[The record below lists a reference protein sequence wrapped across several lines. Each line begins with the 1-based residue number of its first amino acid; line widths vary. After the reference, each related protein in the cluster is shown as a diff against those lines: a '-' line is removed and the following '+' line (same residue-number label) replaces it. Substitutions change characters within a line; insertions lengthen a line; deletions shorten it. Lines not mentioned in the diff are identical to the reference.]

1 MSDQMQDLPVVPV
14 LSALLAHPEVQA
26 GLLSGQAAFQD
37 GVFSEEHAHAWTERD
52 MIQFVEGELSGKQ
65 YRREQRID
73 QALGYPS
80 LSYLYRLGFVISY
93 LSQTLAAQAP

>member
-1 MSDQMQDLPVVPV
+1 MSDQMHDLPALPV

-26 GLLSGQAAFQD
+26 GLLSGQEAFQD
-37 GVFSEEHAHAWTERD
+37 GLFHEDHEHAWTEQD
-52 MIQFVEGELSGKQ
+52 MIRFVEGELSGKQ

-80 LSYLYRLGFVISY
+80 LSYLHHLGFAISY

>member
-1 MSDQMQDLPVVPV
+1 MSDQMHDQPVVLV

-26 GLLSGQAAFQD
+26 GLLSGQEAFQD
-37 GVFSEEHAHAWTERD
+37 GLFDEEHEHAWTEKD
-52 MIQFVEGELSGKQ
+52 IIQFVEGELSSKR

-80 LSYLYRLGFVISY
+80 LSYLHHLGFAISY